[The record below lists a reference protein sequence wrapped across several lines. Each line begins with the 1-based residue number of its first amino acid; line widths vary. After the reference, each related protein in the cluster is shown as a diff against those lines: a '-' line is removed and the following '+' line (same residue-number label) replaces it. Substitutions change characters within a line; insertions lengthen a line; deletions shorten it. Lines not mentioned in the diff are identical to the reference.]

1 MKRAL
6 VIVPAALLGA
16 VFILHY
22 LPIGRPV
29 DLVFGYYVQTVCAAA
44 LIVGSVLLL
53 RRTRSVPA
61 ALCLIGSIGYF
72 IFWSL
77 HALGERIWDSE
88 VRTLDGCIYVHW
100 SLCTLENWAALA
112 TLCFPI
118 GFVWSALLPR
128 NAPNHAMERTVDRNA
143 PDS

>member
-6 VIVPAALLGA
+6 ILIPAALLTAVAGA
-16 VFILHY
+16 FI
-22 LPIGRPV
+22 
-29 DLVFGYYVQTVCAAA
+29 A
-44 LIVGSVLLL
+44 GSPLLL
-53 RRTRSVPA
+53 RRRRDGAA
-61 ALCLIGSIGYF
+61 ALCLVGSIGYF
-72 IFWSL
+72 IFGGLQSL
-77 HALGERIWDSE
+77 GDVIWDSE

-128 NAPNHAMERTVDRNA
+128 DAPNQAMERTADRGSL
-143 PDS
+143 DS